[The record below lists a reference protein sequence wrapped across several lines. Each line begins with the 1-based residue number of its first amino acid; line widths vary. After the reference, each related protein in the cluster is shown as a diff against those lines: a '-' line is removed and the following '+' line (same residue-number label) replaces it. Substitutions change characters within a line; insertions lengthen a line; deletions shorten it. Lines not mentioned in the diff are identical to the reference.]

1 MTLALLLVFLNP
13 TFAQWR
19 KKNKQVKPNV
29 EASTTNYQEIG
40 APLPE
45 LKFYSREGKYITQK
59 ELEGD
64 GNLLIMLFNPTCD
77 HCEDQTILFRDNIF
91 LFKKTKIV
99 LVAGSMMKEHLEYFT
114 NNIKIGSYPSIQV
127 SVDSCNYI
135 EKIFQYKTLPQLNFY
150 DKNRKLMRIF
160 SGSTPLDTLKKYID

>member
-1 MTLALLLVFLNP
+1 MTLAFLFVFLNP

-19 KKNKQVKPNV
+19 KKNKSTSNV
-29 EASTTNYQEIG
+29 ESKSINYQEIG

-45 LKFYSREGKYITQK
+45 IKFFSKEGKYLTQK
-59 ELEGD
+59 DLESE

-99 LVAGSMMKEHLEYFT
+99 LVAGSMMKEHLEYFS
-114 NNIKIGSYPSIQV
+114 NNTKISSYPSIQL

-135 EKIFQYKTLPQLNFY
+135 EKVFQYKTLPQLNFY
-150 DKNRKLMRIF
+150 DKNRKLTRIF
-160 SGSTPLDTLKKYID
+160 SGSTPLDSLKQYID